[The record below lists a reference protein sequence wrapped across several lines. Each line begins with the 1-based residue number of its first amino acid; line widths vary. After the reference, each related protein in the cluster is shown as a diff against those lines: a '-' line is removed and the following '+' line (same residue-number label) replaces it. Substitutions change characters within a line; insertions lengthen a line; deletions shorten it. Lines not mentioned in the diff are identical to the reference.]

1 MPLPLFQFFLRCKNN
16 FTDFYILID
25 IAYLVCFHSVK
36 INVWTHYDTIAWS
49 CYFWNRALLVKAF
62 IYKHFVT
69 IGSIIILENVLFM
82 LFEVLCFP
90 LHFRKL
96 HMTHCFYLVVLRTW
110 DFKNKLIIHKFK
122 CLWFDW
128 SIEYLTFALSCLC
141 VTYYSWLV
149 IKMRLWL

>member
-1 MPLPLFQFFLRCKNN
+1 MLNGTDEITFRLTLPTLKLVLFNDNRHYKYHVLSASSPFSIFLRCKNN

-110 DFKNKLIIHKFK
+110 DFKK
-122 CLWFDW
+122 
-128 SIEYLTFALSCLC
+128 S
-141 VTYYSWLV
+141 
-149 IKMRLWL
+149 